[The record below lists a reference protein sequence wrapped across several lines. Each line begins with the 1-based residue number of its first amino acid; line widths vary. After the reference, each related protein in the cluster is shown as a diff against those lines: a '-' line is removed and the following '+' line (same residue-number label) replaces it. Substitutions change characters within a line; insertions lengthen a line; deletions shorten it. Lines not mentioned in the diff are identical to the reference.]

1 MKRVVLMILLVC
13 WGYVGGIAYA
23 QEDDN
28 ALVSLEVKA
37 GFGGAFRDN
46 HWIPLRVTIR
56 NNGDA
61 FIGKIVVRPDTTEF
75 VDSTFSRVIEL
86 PSNSQKSA
94 HLYITARA
102 PLQNL
107 LVELIDTQT
116 NAEVVNRSVPM
127 RSVSINNQLYVLV
140 SESIAGRLDLTGV
153 HPLGLNATQAQWDIA
168 DIPPYPDAM
177 GAVNL
182 VMFSDVDTTQLDLP
196 QLESLQAWVAM
207 GGHLVVTGGAN
218 GALTGDGLRPLLPV
232 DIGGT
237 TTLDDLLPL
246 AETLGG
252 ARSRLNGQT
261 IATLGTPHIGAQVL
275 AQTAEGVPLWVRGR
289 YGNGVV
295 DYLAVDPNVAPLSD
309 WDRLDAFWYLLMQ
322 TRAPLPNWTY
332 GLVAVNHATQAAEII
347 PGVKLLPSIWGIC
360 GFVLLY
366 VAMIGPVNYLVVR
379 RLKRAE
385 LAWLTIPLLIVVF
398 SLLSYVFGGRIRG
411 DLARIGRIALVRS
424 WADVEGFAHVTEL
437 SGLLSPIRTT
447 YTLRADEDA
456 LLRPIKSGEL
466 GGSGLLAAAIQ
477 TNVEIEYGEA
487 PRAVNFTVDSSVVA
501 PFVSTGIAPKLN
513 ISGFATL
520 DYDPAEGGF
529 RVRGTVEN
537 NTPTPLTD
545 AVILARGVAHRLRT
559 SIEPNE
565 IETFEFVLK
574 GAGPAAPMRL
584 GSGLPQPLQFF
595 GFDLNVALDPYDRTK
610 QTVLDILGEE
620 PFLTP
625 DSAGESLQQNTT
637 QIQQDRWRILFL
649 TALMSDPSIST
660 ARGDTLY
667 LATWS
672 EAESL
677 HDLTLEGRGFRDVDS
692 ALHLVQLESDVVHDG
707 QTVQLGSDQFV
718 WSLEALEN
726 TQTVSSPY
734 TLNLKAGQSAAFRFT
749 PLPTAQL
756 ADVSVLTIA
765 MTSNSAQS
773 IPIEV
778 WSWERGAWRTYAISR
793 DAPIVISRP
802 HAAGMLGTFNE
813 VRVRV
818 RGENIGLIDSVGILV
833 SQRGTY

>member
-1 MKRVVLMILLVC
+1 
-13 WGYVGGIAYA
+13 
-23 QEDDN
+23 

-61 FIGKIVVRPDTTEF
+61 FVGKIVVRPDTTEF

-86 PSNSQKSA
+86 PTNSQKSA

-116 NAEVVNRSVPM
+116 NAAVVNRSVPM
-127 RSVSINNQLYVLV
+127 RAVSINNPLYVLV
-140 SESIAGRLDLTGV
+140 SESLVGRLDLSGV

-168 DIPPYPDAM
+168 DIPPYPDAL

-182 VMFSDVDTTQLDLP
+182 LMFSDVDTTQLSP
-196 QLESLQAWVAM
+196 SQLQSLQAWVAM

-218 GALTGDGLRPLLPV
+218 GALTADGLRPLLPV

-237 TTLDDLLPL
+237 TTLDGLIPI

-261 IATLGTPHIGAQVL
+261 IATLGTPHLGAQVL
-275 AQTAEGVPLWVRGR
+275 AQTADGVPLWVRGT

-295 DYLAVDPNVAPLSD
+295 DYLAVDPNVAPLRD
-309 WDRLDAFWYLLMQ
+309 WDRLDEFWYLLMQ

-347 PGVKLLPSIWGIC
+347 PGVNLLPSIWGIC
-360 GFVLLY
+360 SFLLLY
-366 VAMIGPVNYLVVR
+366 VAMMGPINYLVVR
-379 RLKRAE
+379 RLKRPE
-385 LAWLTIPLLIVVF
+385 LAWLTIPLLIGIF
-398 SLLSYVFGGRIRG
+398 SLLAYVFGGRIRG
-411 DLARIGRIALVRS
+411 DLARVGRIALVRS
-424 WADVEGFAHVTEL
+424 WADVEDFAHVTEL

-456 LLRPIKSGEL
+456 LLRPIKSGDL
-466 GGSGLLAAAIQ
+466 GASGLLATALQ
-477 TNVEIEYGEA
+477 TNVEVEYGDA
-487 PRAVNFTVDSSVVA
+487 TRAVNFAVDSSVVA
-501 PFVSTGIAPKLN
+501 PFISTGIAPKPA

-529 RVRGTVEN
+529 RVRGSVEN
-537 NTPTPLTD
+537 NTAAPLTD

-565 IETFEFVLK
+565 IEPFEFVLN

-584 GSGLPQPLQFF
+584 GSGLSQPLQLF
-595 GFDLNVALDPYDRTK
+595 GFDLNVALNPYDPTK
-610 QTVLDILGEE
+610 QTVLDILGED
-620 PFLTP
+620 PFFVP
-625 DSAGESLQQNTT
+625 DAFGESLPKSTT
-637 QIQQDRWRILFL
+637 QLQQDRWRILFL

-677 HDLTLEGRGFRDVDS
+677 HSFTLEGRGFRDVDS
-692 ALHLVQLESDVVHDG
+692 ALHLVQLESEVVDDG

-718 WSLEALEN
+718 WSLEGLEN

-765 MTSNSAQS
+765 LTSNSTQT

-778 WSWERGAWRTYAISR
+778 WSWERGSWRTYTISR
-793 DAPIVISRP
+793 DVPIVISRP
-802 HAAGMLGTFNE
+802 HEAGMLGAAFHE